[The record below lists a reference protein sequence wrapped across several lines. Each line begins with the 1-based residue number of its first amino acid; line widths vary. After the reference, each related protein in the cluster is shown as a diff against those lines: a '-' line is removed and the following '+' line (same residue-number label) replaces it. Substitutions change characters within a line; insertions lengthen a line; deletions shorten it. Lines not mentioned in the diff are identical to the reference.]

1 MIKYKIDGI
10 TTHVRR
16 WKFPDGCVGVD
27 INIGSKYPDFDEH
40 KVQVSCVFGE
50 EGYSINDDLMA
61 LALVVDAIRRQKP
74 RTNLS
79 LNLPYVPYGR
89 QDRVCSPGEAFS
101 LKVLGN
107 MINGM
112 GFTHVCV
119 TDPHSG
125 VTAACIDNI
134 FVTSQFEVFRG
145 IRQSFLETYIV
156 APDQGATKKC
166 EEFAKLVSAAGVIT
180 CSKERELSTGKI
192 KGLKIL
198 DEVPVDADLLVL
210 DDICDGGRTFIEL
223 ASALM
228 SEDVNPIYRLDLAVT
243 HGLFTKGSGVV
254 TSVYDKVFTTN
265 TYISDKTGCIVIDQY
280 I

>member
-10 TTHVRR
+10 TTHVRK

-27 INIGSKYPDFDEH
+27 INVGSKYPDFDEH

-74 RTNLS
+74 RANLS

-119 TDPHSG
+119 TDPHSS
-125 VTAACIDNI
+125 VTAACIDNL
-134 FVTSQFEVFRG
+134 FVTSQFEVFRSV
-145 IRQSFLETYIV
+145 RQSFLDTYIV

-180 CSKERELSTGKI
+180 CVKHRELKTGKI
-192 KGLKIL
+192 TSL
-198 DEVPVDADLLVL
+198 EVMGSPPFDADMVVL
-210 DDICDGGRTFIEL
+210 DDICDGGRTFTEL
-223 ASALM
+223 ANAIRHF
-228 SEDVNPIYRLDLAVT
+228 EPERLDLAVT
-243 HGLFTKGSGVV
+243 HGLFTKGAGVV